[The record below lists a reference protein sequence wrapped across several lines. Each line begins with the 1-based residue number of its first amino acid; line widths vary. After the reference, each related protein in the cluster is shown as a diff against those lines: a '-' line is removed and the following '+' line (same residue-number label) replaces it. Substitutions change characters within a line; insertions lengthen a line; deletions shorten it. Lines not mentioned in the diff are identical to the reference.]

1 VPGGRRS
8 DDEKAMIV
16 LRRPGP
22 AEISEA
28 DAYIYSLVRHA
39 AVGRETAPWT
49 FHVVGPDGTREVTEP
64 EVPQEAAG

>member
-1 VPGGRRS
+1 MRPSVCH

-28 DAYIYSLVRHA
+28 DAYIFRLVRQA
-39 AVGRETAPWT
+39 AIGRETAPWT
-49 FHVVGPDGTREVTEP
+49 FHVVGRTE
-64 EVPQEAAG
+64 

>member
-1 VPGGRRS
+1 
-8 DDEKAMIV
+8 MIV

-28 DAYIYSLVRHA
+28 DACIFSLVRQA
-39 AVGRETAPWT
+39 VVGRETAPWT
-49 FHVVGPDGTREVTEP
+49 FHVVGPDGTQEVTEP

>member
-1 VPGGRRS
+1 VCD

-28 DAYIYSLVRHA
+28 DAYIFRLVRQA
-39 AVGRETAPWT
+39 AIGRETAPWT
-49 FHVVGPDGTREVTEP
+49 VHVVGRTE
-64 EVPQEAAG
+64 